1 MTIPRSGFL
10 GVSVLV
16 GLLVIP
22 AGLTAGSRKALPR
35 TQSSDRAAQIPAAAV
50 RQAGGTI
57 LGSVWNEK
65 NEGVAG
71 ARVRLRNLGTGQLEA
86 TVQADASGQFT
97 LAGLKGGTYVLEC
110 VNEQGHILA
119 VSHSFTLLP
128 AETLATFMR
137 LGQRRTSFADFFQN
151 AAASAISAAAS
162 LGVTAV
168 APAGQP
174 TSPER

>member
-1 MTIPRSGFL
+1 MSRARFPGISAVAGLF
-10 GVSVLV
+10 VLSAALAA
-16 GLLVIP
+16 GGTDMRPPGRPGP
-22 AGLTAGSRKALPR
+22 AGAGQAP
-35 TQSSDRAAQIPAAAV
+35 PAAA

-71 ARVRLRNLGTGQLEA
+71 ARVRLRSLSTGQLRG
-86 TVQADASGQFT
+86 TVRADAGGQFT
-97 LAGLKGGTYVLEC
+97 LAGLAGDSYVLEC
-110 VNEQGHILA
+110 VNEQGHVLA
-119 VSHSFTLLP
+119 VGHTFTLLP
-128 AETLATFMR
+128 NETLAAFLR
-137 LGQRRTSFADFFQN
+137 LGLRRSSFADFFQN